1 MTTFYRHLTMKTI
14 KYVCNTLESF
24 SEVIYHY
31 QKVTYTSED
40 IYVELANKFAQKM
53 SFEFT
58 QLKYILIWFCT
69 FQCNYFILM
78 RNEQITECLQND
90 LK

>member
-1 MTTFYRHLTMKTI
+1 MKTI
-14 KYVCNTLESF
+14 KYVCTTLESF

-31 QKVTYTSED
+31 QKVTYISED
-40 IYVELANKFAQKM
+40 TYAELANKLARKT

-58 QLKYILIWFCT
+58 HLKYTFLGFCT